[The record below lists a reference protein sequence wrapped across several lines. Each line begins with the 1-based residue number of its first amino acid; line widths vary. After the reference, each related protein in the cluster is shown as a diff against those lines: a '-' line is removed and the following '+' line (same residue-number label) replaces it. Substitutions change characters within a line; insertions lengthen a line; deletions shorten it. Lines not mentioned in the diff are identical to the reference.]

1 MFYTSLPE
9 CLWLLIPWANRVLH
23 NLIKDFV
30 FWVACLKDSFSSAD
44 THELTKYINY
54 TLALWHPF
62 MVQCSFSM
70 FGTNMFISRE
80 KVMYFQCT
88 FMHLSL
94 LIFPAV
100 ILLRFFRSYHYLSL
114 TYQCIFKMF
123 SLAFNSLNF
132 IFQSRPMQCLLFSSI
147 LVSCTISNVIP
158 TIFP

>member
-23 NLIKDFV
+23 NLIEDFV
-30 FWVACLKDSFSSAD
+30 FWVACLKGSFSSAD
-44 THELTKYINY
+44 IHELTKYINY
-54 TLALWHPF
+54 TLASWHPF

-70 FGTNMFISRE
+70 FGTNMFVSRE
-80 KVMYFQCT
+80 KMMYFQCT

-100 ILLRFFRSYHYLSL
+100 ILLRFFRSYHCLSL

-123 SLAFNSLNF
+123 SLALILLTSYFSHDPCSVYCFPVSWFLALF
-132 IFQSRPMQCLLFSSI
+132 PM
-147 LVSCTISNVIP
+147 
-158 TIFP
+158 